1 MLSKSETGSK
11 GEFLEPS
18 KEVDFAAFADSVDW
32 SCDRLLEEP
41 EPLLIKA
48 VKESETEALVSPTED
63 AGEKSRLRRTAR
75 RARRL
80 RCRLMRSSSKET
92 TRLNVRLQAANNVTS
107 DCVRVIDTAG
117 DLLPAVP
124 TANLLRRKTPMA
136 NCIPVL
142 N

>member
-1 MLSKSETGSK
+1 
-11 GEFLEPS
+11 
-18 KEVDFAAFADSVDW
+18 
-32 SCDRLLEEP
+32 
-41 EPLLIKA
+41 
-48 VKESETEALVSPTED
+48 
-63 AGEKSRLRRTAR
+63 
-75 RARRL
+75 
-80 RCRLMRSSSKET
+80 MRSSSKET

-124 TANLLRRKTPMA
+124 TTNLLRPKTPMA